1 MNGGWDDITKAE
13 LTELAKEL
21 TDRMIAD
28 KYGVTVGQVRYKR
41 KKYGISGGAILKRA
55 LQRIGCW
62 TESISIRWPRRLR
75 NTLSGAVRSKT
86 CMRKAGL
93 RMKI

>member
-28 KYGVTVGQVRYKR
+28 NG
-41 KKYGISGGAILKRA
+41 
-55 LQRIGCW
+55 W
-62 TESISIRWPRRLR
+62 TSSI
-75 NTLSGAVRSKT
+75 
-86 CMRKAGL
+86 
-93 RMKI
+93 